1 MSRKYKIHDQ
11 EDLHF
16 LSYAVV
22 GWVDALSRPI
32 YKDIIV
38 ESLAFCQKAKGLQL
52 FAWCIMSNHVHLIA
66 KAMEGL
72 KLQDIMRDHKKFT
85 AKKILEAIEQNGQ
98 ESRKEWMLPLL
109 KAADGSTHFWA
120 PAPKPATAPA
130 RNTICTLS
138 GCGRLR

>member
-1 MSRKYKIHDQ
+1 VPFFSPTYFAFMSRKYKIHDQ

-72 KLQDIMRDHKKFT
+72 KLQDIMPCS
-85 AKKILEAIEQNGQ
+85 AEAA
-98 ESRKEWMLPLL
+98 S
-109 KAADGSTHFWA
+109 
-120 PAPKPATAPA
+120 
-130 RNTICTLS
+130 
-138 GCGRLR
+138 RLRAIALQRAEARRRSATTRNSQPRRSWKRSSRTVRKVGRNGCCHC